1 MKSSRRHFLFA
12 CLALGILVSVPRAWA
27 ADLVV
32 SAAASLSDS
41 FGAIARQFE
50 AAHAGSHVVLNF
62 AASDVLLRQIEQ
74 GAPADV
80 FASADQATMDQ
91 ADAAHRIVTES
102 RRDFAGNT
110 LVLIY
115 PADASPPASL
125 AAISGN
131 SFHRIAI
138 GNPDSVPA
146 GRYAKRVLQNAAL
159 WDVLQ
164 GKLVLAQNVRH
175 ALDYVAR
182 GEVDA
187 GFVYATDA
195 ATQADKVRVALTL
208 PTIPPVRYPIAVLA
222 DSPQRTLAGD
232 FVNFVVSPDGQ
243 AVLHHFGFT
252 AP

>member
-1 MKSSRRHFLFA
+1 MNTIRGRFLLA
-12 CLALGILVSVPRAWA
+12 CLALGIFGASVRAQA

-41 FGAIARQFE
+41 FKAIAGKFE
-50 AAHAGSHVVLNF
+50 AAHTGSHIVLNF
-62 AASDVLLRQIEQ
+62 AASNVLLRQIEQ

-80 FASADQATMDQ
+80 FASADEATMDQ
-91 ADAAHRIVTES
+91 ANAAHRIVAAS

-115 PADASPPASL
+115 PADAPPPTSL
-125 AAISGN
+125 AAISG
-131 SFHRIAI
+131 SGFHRIAV
-138 GNPDSVPA
+138 GNPAWVPA
-146 GRYAKRVLQNAAL
+146 GRYAKRALQNAAL
-159 WDVLQ
+159 WDGLQ
-164 GKLVLAQNVRH
+164 AKLVLAENVRQ

-195 ATQADKVRVALTL
+195 TMQADKVRVALTL
-208 PTIPPVRYPIAVLA
+208 PTSPPVRYPIAVLA
-222 DSPQRTLAGD
+222 DSPQRALAGD
-232 FVNFVVSPDGQ
+232 FVNFVVSPHGQ
-243 AVLHHFGFT
+243 AILHRFGFT